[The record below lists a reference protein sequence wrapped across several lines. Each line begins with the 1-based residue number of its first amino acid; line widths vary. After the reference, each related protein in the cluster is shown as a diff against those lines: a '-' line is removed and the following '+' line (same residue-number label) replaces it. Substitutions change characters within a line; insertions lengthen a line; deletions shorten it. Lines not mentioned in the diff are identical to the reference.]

1 MDWQDAA
8 LTLAGVIGSGV
19 AVIHGILTHRFIVK
33 PFNAVSDGEDRI
45 RPSIR
50 RLTPPLL
57 QFSTF
62 NWFIGG
68 LALIAAANWF
78 ESEARIVTALLVGSS
93 YLFGAIANLWAIR
106 AVHPGWVSYAVALV
120 LIGFGIS

>member
-19 AVIHGILTHRFIVK
+19 AVIHGVLTHRFIAR
-33 PFNAVSDGEDRI
+33 PLGAIADGDNRI

-50 RLTPPLL
+50 RLVPPLL

-68 LALIAAANWF
+68 LALIAAANRF
-78 ESEARIVTALLVGSS
+78 ETEARIVTALLVGSS

-106 AVHPGWVSYAVALV
+106 AVHPGWVLYAVALV
-120 LIGFGIS
+120 LIGFGVT

>member
-8 LTLAGVIGSGV
+8 LTLAGLLGSSV
-19 AVIHGILTHRFIVK
+19 AVIHGILTHRMIVK
-33 PFNAVSDGEDRI
+33 PLRAIPHGDNRI
-45 RPSIR
+45 RPAIR

-78 ESEARIVTALLVGSS
+78 ESEARVVTALLVGSS
-93 YLFGAIANLWAIR
+93 YLFGAIANAWAIR
-106 AVHPGWVSYAVALV
+106 ALHPGWVLYAVALV
-120 LIGFGIS
+120 LIGFGIT

>member
-8 LTLAGVIGSGV
+8 LTLAGVVGSGV
-19 AVIHGILTHRFIVK
+19 AVIYGILTHRFIVK
-33 PFNAVSDGEDRI
+33 PVKAVSDGDNRI
-45 RPSIR
+45 LPAIR

-93 YLFGAIANLWAIR
+93 YLFGAVANAWAIR
-106 AVHPGWVSYAVALV
+106 ALHPGWVLYSVALV
-120 LIGFGIS
+120 LIGIGIA